1 MRFSRREIITGF
13 GSAAALCIAGG
24 ARAGQVTRVVAD
36 SPPAWR
42 HGISLFENLKYAPD
56 FKQFEYVNPQAPK
69 AGMARQGV
77 IGTFDSFNMVVAGVK
92 GDLAAGIE
100 LIYESLMASSLD
112 EVSSEYGQLAE
123 AACYPADHA
132 WVRFRLRPEARWHDG
147 KPISPDDVI
156 FSLEAF
162 KQWHPQ
168 LAAVYRRVVKAEQTS
183 AHEVTF
189 IFDAPNDRELP
200 LVLGQLMVLPQHW
213 WTGTDAHGRR
223 RNIGETTLEPPLGSG
238 PYRIK
243 SFEPGRMIV
252 YERVPDYWGRDLPVN
267 AGSFNFAELRFDYFR
282 DSDVEFEAFEA
293 GAIDWRTENAAK
305 NWATGYDFP
314 AVVDKQVLR
323 EEFPIRNMGVMQAFA
338 FNLRRRKFHD
348 ARVRRAFNFAFNFQE
363 INRVLFYNQYKRIAS
378 YFEGTDLAAG
388 GLPSEQELAL

>member
-1 MRFSRREIITGF
+1 MRFSRRGIITGF

-24 ARAGQVTRVVAD
+24 ALAGQVTRVVAD
-36 SPPAWR
+36 PPPAWR
-42 HGISLFENLKYAPD
+42 HGISLFENLKYAAD
-56 FKQFEYVNPQAPK
+56 FKQFEYVNPLAPK

-92 GDLAAGIE
+92 GDLAAGAE

-112 EVSSEYGQLAE
+112 DVSSEYGQLAE
-123 AACYPADHA
+123 AVSYPPDHA
-132 WVRFRLRPEARWHDG
+132 WARFRLRPEARWHDG
-147 KPISPDDVI
+147 TPVSADDVI

-168 LAAVYRRVVKAEQTS
+168 LAAFYRRVIKAEQTG

-238 PYRIK
+238 AYRIK
-243 SFEPGRMIV
+243 SFEPGRTIT
-252 YERVPDYWGRDLPVN
+252 YERVADYWGRDLPVN
-267 AGSFNFAELRFDYFR
+267 VGAFNFNELRFD
-282 DSDVEFEAFEA
+282 
-293 GAIDWRTENAAK
+293 
-305 NWATGYDFP
+305 
-314 AVVDKQVLR
+314 
-323 EEFPIRNMGVMQAFA
+323 
-338 FNLRRRKFHD
+338 
-348 ARVRRAFNFAFNFQE
+348 
-363 INRVLFYNQYKRIAS
+363 
-378 YFEGTDLAAG
+378 
-388 GLPSEQELAL
+388 